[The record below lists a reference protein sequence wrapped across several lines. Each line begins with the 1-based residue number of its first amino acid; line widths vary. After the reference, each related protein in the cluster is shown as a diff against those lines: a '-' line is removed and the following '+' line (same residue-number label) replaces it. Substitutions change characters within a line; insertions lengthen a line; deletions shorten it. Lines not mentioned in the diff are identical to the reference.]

1 MHQRG
6 KIMENGYIIVGLNG
20 YTKWCISDKVKDI
33 LQRIKPKGFPFYDY
47 SMFTL
52 LNDWICMYSWQIE
65 RNKKI
70 SLADFVREIKVD
82 GKSIYKET
90 LIHIFEMEKD
100 KIRWD

>member
-1 MHQRG
+1 
-6 KIMENGYIIVGLNG
+6 MENGYIIIGLDDHA
-20 YTKWCISDKVKDI
+20 KWCISNRAKDI
-33 LQRIKPKGFPFYDY
+33 LERIKPKGCPFYNY

-52 LNDWICMYSWQIE
+52 LHDWICMYSWQIE

-90 LIHIFEMEKD
+90 LIHILEIEDNK
-100 KIRWD
+100 KISWDL

>member
-1 MHQRG
+1 
-6 KIMENGYIIVGLNG
+6 MENGYIIIGLDDHAR
-20 YTKWCISDKVKDI
+20 WCISNRAKDI
-33 LQRIKPKGFPFYDY
+33 LERIKPKGCPFYNY

-52 LNDWICMYSWQIE
+52 LHDWICMYSWQIE

-90 LIHIFEMEKD
+90 LIHILEIEGK
-100 KIRWD
+100 KISWDL